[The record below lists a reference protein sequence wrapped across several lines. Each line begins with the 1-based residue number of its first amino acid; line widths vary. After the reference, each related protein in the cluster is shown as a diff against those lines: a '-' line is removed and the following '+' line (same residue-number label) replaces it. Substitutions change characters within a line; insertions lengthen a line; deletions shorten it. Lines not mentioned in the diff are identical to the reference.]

1 MYYNSDVK
9 LLYRRMLLTAEKF
22 ANIYL
27 SVSIVIFAVGMLFIE
42 QRHEETSFIDQ
53 QPEEETIVIE
63 MPCPVTP
70 GVQNLCFAPKIIIA
84 GE

>member
-1 MYYNSDVK
+1 
-9 LLYRRMLLTAEKF
+9 MLLTAEKF

-42 QRHEETSFIDQ
+42 QR
-53 QPEEETIVIE
+53 PEEETIVIE
-63 MPCPVTP
+63 TPMTITP
-70 GVQNLCFAPKIIIA
+70 GVQNLVFEPIEFTV

>member
-1 MYYNSDVK
+1 MDSK
-9 LLYRRMLLTAEKF
+9 KF

-27 SVSIVIFAVGMLFIE
+27 SVSIVIFAVGMLIIE
-42 QRHEETSFIDQ
+42 K

-63 MPCPVTP
+63 TPMTITP
-70 GVQNLCFAPKIIIA
+70 GVQNLVFAPIEINV

>member
-1 MYYNSDVK
+1 MCYNSDVK
-9 LLYRRMLLTAEKF
+9 LFYRRMLLTAEKF

-42 QRHEETSFIDQ
+42 QR
-53 QPEEETIVIE
+53 PEEETINFDTPIVI
-63 MPCPVTP
+63 TP
-70 GVQNLCFAPKIIIA
+70 GVQNLVFSPLEINP